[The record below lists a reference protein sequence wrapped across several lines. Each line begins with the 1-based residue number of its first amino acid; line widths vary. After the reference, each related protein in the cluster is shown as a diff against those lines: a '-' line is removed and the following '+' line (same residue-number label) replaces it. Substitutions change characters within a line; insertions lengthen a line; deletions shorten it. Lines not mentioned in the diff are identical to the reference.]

1 MLYNTPTIP
10 RRVFTYKDKNI
21 KENFASFIN
30 RTVIRPDK
38 ILHIKPPVALK
49 GQINKTSDHVIHLV
63 KEISDINKYKIE
75 QKKYFIYDDS
85 NMIEASFF
93 SELNKRI
100 QIYVLISSFSDD
112 KKIL

>member
-10 RRVFTYKDKNI
+10 RRVFKYKDKNI
-21 KENFASFIN
+21 KENFAGFIN
-30 RTVIRPDK
+30 YTVIRPDK
-38 ILHIKPPVALK
+38 ILHIKSPVALK
-49 GQINKTSDHVIHLV
+49 AQIYKTSDHVIHLV

-75 QKKYFIYDDS
+75 LKKYFIYDDS